1 VNALQQSPI
10 MVKIT
15 EPKGDPTGLSD
26 VLIGALGLSGVLF
39 LLAVVAAAV
48 FGGLLFWLR
57 SRKPFDH
64 WPEATDSRRPSGSS
78 MTSDTGESR

>member
-1 VNALQQSPI
+1 MLQQQSPVI
-10 MVKIT
+10 VKIV

-39 LLAVVAAAV
+39 LIAVLAALVLGA
-48 FGGLLFWLR
+48 LLFWLR

-64 WPEATDSRRPSGSS
+64 FPDH
-78 MTSDTGESR
+78 